1 MLFICA
7 EIKPLGYKVAI
18 LFSPMCSICFYVF
31 LFCGVHCW
39 HFLFL
44 LCLFLKFFLFNSFP
58 LKPVFSFALLWW
70 KKRRWSG
77 CWIIEPLISV
87 EKEIWFRVVK
97 EVHTTEMDWRWN
109 ATSLCNSLV
118 SCNILGFLQCLFIS
132 NKYILST
139 LFPSLVF
146 PFGFY
151 VEGFNEAQ
159 SVGF

>member
-1 MLFICA
+1 MIRLLNYRASHIYR
-7 EIKPLGYKVAI
+7 EGI
-18 LFSPMCSICFYVF
+18 LVSDK
-31 LFCGVHCW
+31 L
-39 HFLFL
+39 
-44 LCLFLKFFLFNSFP
+44 
-58 LKPVFSFALLWW
+58 
-70 KKRRWSG
+70 
-77 CWIIEPLISV
+77 
-87 EKEIWFRVVK
+87 VVK
-97 EVHTTEMDWRWN
+97 EVHTTETDWRWN

-118 SCNILGFLQCLFIS
+118 SCDILGFLRCLFIS